1 MEMQTYVL
9 RQTNRPSIKFKGELV
24 AKASS
29 SPDSARCSFSG
40 TTGVWQQLSLYR
52 VHDGRLIA
60 YKRDLSQWI
69 GAKANEVA
77 QICSNIQEVQNFFG
91 YDWLAKELYEEAGID
106 CSIEV

>member
-9 RQTNRPSIKFKGELV
+9 RQTNRPSLKFKGELV

-52 VHDGRLIA
+52 VHDG
-60 YKRDLSQWI
+60 
-69 GAKANEVA
+69 
-77 QICSNIQEVQNFFG
+77 C
-91 YDWLAKELYEEAGID
+91 
-106 CSIEV
+106 